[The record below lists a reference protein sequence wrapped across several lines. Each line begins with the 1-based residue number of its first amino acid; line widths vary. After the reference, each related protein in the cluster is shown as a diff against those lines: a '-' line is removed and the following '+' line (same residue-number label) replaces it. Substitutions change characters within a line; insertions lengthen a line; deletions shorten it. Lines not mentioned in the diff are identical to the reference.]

1 MILKQSSMA
10 FNWGSTQLCLKRQCC
25 RKVSGHLEFGQI
37 YFHLFL
43 LFSFYVPSQDLT
55 FLSHMDQLVLMKE
68 VNLSHN
74 HLSSLDE
81 CNMLQCVI
89 TLDVSNNE
97 LQHITKR
104 HALRLNRL
112 QELSLSNN
120 SILFKRRK
128 SVVFTPARIMIS
140 LITIEAFIA

>member
-1 MILKQSSMA
+1 
-10 FNWGSTQLCLKRQCC
+10 
-25 RKVSGHLEFGQI
+25 
-37 YFHLFL
+37 
-43 LFSFYVPSQDLT
+43 
-55 FLSHMDQLVLMKE
+55 MDQLVLMKE

-104 HALRLNRL
+104 HALRIYRL

-120 SILFKRRK
+120 SILF
-128 SVVFTPARIMIS
+128 
-140 LITIEAFIA
+140 

>member
-1 MILKQSSMA
+1 
-10 FNWGSTQLCLKRQCC
+10 
-25 RKVSGHLEFGQI
+25 
-37 YFHLFL
+37 
-43 LFSFYVPSQDLT
+43 
-55 FLSHMDQLVLMKE
+55 MDQLVLMKD

-104 HALRLNRL
+104 HALRINRL

-120 SILFKRRK
+120 SILF
-128 SVVFTPARIMIS
+128 
-140 LITIEAFIA
+140 

>member
-1 MILKQSSMA
+1 
-10 FNWGSTQLCLKRQCC
+10 
-25 RKVSGHLEFGQI
+25 
-37 YFHLFL
+37 
-43 LFSFYVPSQDLT
+43 
-55 FLSHMDQLVLMKE
+55 MDQLVLMKE

-97 LQHITKR
+97 LQRITKR

-120 SILFKRRK
+120 SILF
-128 SVVFTPARIMIS
+128 
-140 LITIEAFIA
+140 